1 MKNKLLK
8 ILTFVFFTTV
18 LNAENLDISAK
29 NITVDKESEITVF
42 NGDVVIKDVNGTTIN
57 SEYASYNKKLNFF
70 NLKKSVVVTDS
81 SGNQFKSP
89 EATYDANL
97 KYFNS
102 IGETII
108 TTSQGYRV
116 ETEDIFFNKTKNII
130 LSKKKTKIIDV
141 QKNIINLENF
151 EYHRNK
157 NIFKSIGNIKI
168 LDKMKNSYEFSQIY
182 IDEKKREIIGTDSKA
197 YLNNQNL
204 KLEER
209 NKPRIFSNAISIK
222 DNQSKFIKSK
232 FTMCDYRSDNKCP
245 PWELSASTMTHNK
258 KNKTIYYENALIKV
272 YDVPIFYLPRLS
284 HPDPTVDRRSGFL
297 TPSFSDT
304 KNLGSSI
311 NVPYFWAIN
320 KDKDLTI
327 NNRLFA
333 TENPLFLGEYR
344 QDFKNSDLIFD
355 FGYTEGYK
363 DNTKTKKAGNRSH
376 FFSKFIK
383 SFESENEEIQNNL
396 EVNIQHVSNKKYLK
410 LYRIDSNLVNYETGT
425 LENYLDYSHFND
437 NQNLY
442 ASVKTSAFKT
452 LADTFNDQYEY
463 ILPEVNLSKNLFSEK
478 LGYGD
483 LSSNLKV
490 YNYDTNKYK
499 KFLINNF
506 EWTQNKSFLSS
517 IYDGKIL
524 TNLKNVNYKNENVE
538 KFKDDTTNELFGSIG
553 YLASIDLYKKDKSN
567 EAELLKPKMLLRY
580 SPNHMRNEDT
590 DFNLHNSDIFSL
602 NRLSNNE
609 NYESGT
615 NLTLGLDYEKNTNNN
630 EINFSIGQ
638 IINEKRFS
646 DIIGNFNV
654 KNENLKVDY
663 NYSLDQNYKEMNYN
677 EITTDY
683 KLDNI
688 TLNFNY
694 LEENKMIDEKEYL
707 KTKIG
712 IKKGNNGEFSFS
724 NKRNLITNSSEYYN
738 LSYEY
743 INDCLRAG
751 IIYRREFYNDSE
763 LESENSLMFQITL
776 NTFGSLTSP
785 GLAQ

>member
-116 ETEDIFFNKTKNII
+116 ETEDIFFNNTKNII

-258 KNKTIYYENALIKV
+258 KIK
-272 YDVPIFYLPRLS
+272 
-284 HPDPTVDRRSGFL
+284 
-297 TPSFSDT
+297 
-304 KNLGSSI
+304 
-311 NVPYFWAIN
+311 
-320 KDKDLTI
+320 
-327 NNRLFA
+327 
-333 TENPLFLGEYR
+333 
-344 QDFKNSDLIFD
+344 Q
-355 FGYTEGYK
+355 
-363 DNTKTKKAGNRSH
+363 
-376 FFSKFIK
+376 FIM
-383 SFESENEEIQNNL
+383 
-396 EVNIQHVSNKKYLK
+396 
-410 LYRIDSNLVNYETGT
+410 
-425 LENYLDYSHFND
+425 
-437 NQNLY
+437 
-442 ASVKTSAFKT
+442 
-452 LADTFNDQYEY
+452 
-463 ILPEVNLSKNLFSEK
+463 
-478 LGYGD
+478 
-483 LSSNLKV
+483 
-490 YNYDTNKYK
+490 
-499 KFLINNF
+499 
-506 EWTQNKSFLSS
+506 
-517 IYDGKIL
+517 
-524 TNLKNVNYKNENVE
+524 
-538 KFKDDTTNELFGSIG
+538 
-553 YLASIDLYKKDKSN
+553 
-567 EAELLKPKMLLRY
+567 KMLLLKFMTFRY
-580 SPNHMRNEDT
+580 FIYQDYHTQIQLLIEDRV
-590 DFNLHNSDIFSL
+590 F
-602 NRLSNNE
+602 
-609 NYESGT
+609 
-615 NLTLGLDYEKNTNNN
+615 
-630 EINFSIGQ
+630 
-638 IINEKRFS
+638 
-646 DIIGNFNV
+646 
-654 KNENLKVDY
+654 
-663 NYSLDQNYKEMNYN
+663 
-677 EITTDY
+677 
-683 KLDNI
+683 
-688 TLNFNY
+688 
-694 LEENKMIDEKEYL
+694 
-707 KTKIG
+707 
-712 IKKGNNGEFSFS
+712 
-724 NKRNLITNSSEYYN
+724 
-738 LSYEY
+738 
-743 INDCLRAG
+743 
-751 IIYRREFYNDSE
+751 
-763 LESENSLMFQITL
+763 
-776 NTFGSLTSP
+776 
-785 GLAQ
+785 